1 MSTENNE
8 KPLMKITKKVL
19 SGVLRLGRGAA
30 TVLGLAMLLALV
42 LGVGTTALAAA
53 SGDPFKLGRTNTIDK
68 ISKLVGGTS
77 AAMLR
82 IDNNSTG
89 PGATA
94 LDLQV
99 EPGKPPMEVNSST
112 EVQGMNVDEVD
123 GKSASE
129 FLGYGE
135 TAFDARAVDG
145 KSADEIGVNGLE
157 RVDDASDSKLVFP
170 QKDDG
175 GMSGGEGCG
184 GNRIRHL
191 QRKVREQSERGDE
204 RRGGQPDPPG
214 YVRFCRSARGGAVL
228 RRLERGRLRDLCNRT
243 VGGRQGRNESFR
255 VNRTVARSA
264 IFSVTSF
271 RGPSSVLTP
280 GSRESV
286 WDF

>member
-1 MSTENNE
+1 MSTEKYE
-8 KPLMKITKKVL
+8 KLLMKIAKKVL

-30 TVLGLAMLLALV
+30 TVMGLAMLLALV

-53 SGDPFKLGRTNTIDK
+53 SGDPLKLGRTNTIDK
-68 ISKLVGGTS
+68 ISKLVGDTS

-157 RVDDASDSKLVFP
+157 RVDDASDSNSSSPKRTTAECPAGKVVVGTGYDIFNG
-170 QKDDG
+170 K
-175 GMSGGEGCG
+175 SGS
-184 GNRIRHL
+184 N
-191 QRKVREQSERGDE
+191 
-204 RRGGQPDPPG
+204 P
-214 YVRFCRSARGGAVL
+214 
-228 RRLERGRLRDLCNRT
+228 
-243 VGGRQGRNESFR
+243 NEETNVVVDS
-255 VNRTVARSA
+255 
-264 IFSVTSF
+264 
-271 RGPSSVLTP
+271 LTP
-280 GSRESV
+280 LDTSV
-286 WDF
+286 FAVAHEEEPFSGDWSVVVFAICATAP